1 MAGGTV
7 VTGRWELRGSWRIRP
22 VTATRTSYVSGKI
35 WLRDRLIAEIDE
47 ELCIPGSVFARVA
60 IERGTLERV
69 EIPRGPSTGWWSRE
83 LPRPR
88 DDGRTSRLP
97 RSHRTLR
104 ATAGPPSTVVPV
116 LVQLPSDRRRT
127 NDSASRDR
135 HPRPAGSPPDVFV
148 PDRVGN
154 REPAGACSRRG
165 RLSDR
170 GDAQPLYPELMF
182 VYGYVPAPRRGPR
195 PQPRTGWSAQGSRR
209 RRVGASGHRDSSSS
223 TSLYLHAHTLTASPK

>member
-135 HPRPAGSPPDVFV
+135 HPRPAGSPRTYSCPIVW
-148 PDRVGN
+148 
-154 REPAGACSRRG
+154 ATASR
-165 RLSDR
+165 L
-170 GDAQPLYPELMF
+170 A
-182 VYGYVPAPRRGPR
+182 PAPVGVAFP
-195 PQPRTGWSAQGSRR
+195 TGGTRSRCI
-209 RRVGASGHRDSSSS
+209 
-223 TSLYLHAHTLTASPK
+223 PN